1 MGTANI
7 SELLEEIIAEGHR
20 GALLVERVMQ
30 AIGVDAQQARGLIAS
45 HVGHGWEFDDI
56 PRVRSGRGALARLED
71 ALMVDGRR
79 TREGRASGYALHAL
93 AGELADAE
101 DWPGLVEVRDELV
114 RQPARGDHPDEAL
127 LPGIGARACARELA
141 GCPVAKYAARV
152 FDTGAAGVKAR
163 ERVADTHTFEEL
175 AALLPDARA
184 RGAFAYDRVARGE
197 DLSSVGLA
205 PEAGDLPFVLQEW
218 EPDRYDDS
226 CDEREGL
233 EATMT
238 LHAPLPSPGRP
249 EPPDRV
255 CETLESMC
263 VGWDRS
269 TAVRVGGNALNAIAA
284 LRYREAE
291 VWPCSLASCLCEI
304 AQSVAWGGL
313 HYKSLLAQGR
323 EAAWALLA
331 AIAGQPLAHAHPD
344 ALGVAGASVRWYS
357 FVAERYEY
365 EDYASFQM
373 ALETPATGIAWAVS
387 VGDTD

>member
-7 SELLEEIIAEGHR
+7 SELLDEIIVEGHS
-20 GALLVERVMQ
+20 GALLVERAMQ
-30 AIGVDAQQARGLIAS
+30 AVGVDAQQARGLIAS

-56 PRVRSGRGALARLED
+56 PRVRSGRGALARLEE

-93 AGELADAE
+93 VGELADAE

-127 LPGIGARACARELA
+127 LPGIGAQGCAWELA

-152 FDTGAAGVKAR
+152 FDTRAAGVKAR
-163 ERVADTHTFEEL
+163 ERLADAHTFEEL
-175 AALLPDARA
+175 AAFLPDPRA
-184 RGAFAYDRVARGE
+184 RVVFAYDRVVRGE

-205 PEAGDLPFVLQEW
+205 PEAGDLPFVLQDW

-226 CDEREGL
+226 CDEREGGD
-233 EATMT
+233 ATMT
-238 LHAPLPSPGRP
+238 LHAPLGPPGSP
-249 EPPDRV
+249 EPRDRV
-255 CETLESMC
+255 CEALESLC
-263 VGWDRS
+263 GNWDAC
-269 TAVRVGGNALNAIAA
+269 TAVRVSGNALNAIAA
-284 LRYREAE
+284 LRYQEGE
-291 VWPCSLASCLCEI
+291 VWPCSLPSALCEI
-304 AQSVAWGGL
+304 AQSVAWRGL
-313 HYKSLLAQGR
+313 HYKSLLAHGR
-323 EAAWALLA
+323 EAAWILLA

-344 ALGVAGASVRWYS
+344 ALGAAGGSVRWYS

-373 ALETPATGIAWAVS
+373 AIEAPAKGIAWAVS
-387 VGDTD
+387 AGDTD